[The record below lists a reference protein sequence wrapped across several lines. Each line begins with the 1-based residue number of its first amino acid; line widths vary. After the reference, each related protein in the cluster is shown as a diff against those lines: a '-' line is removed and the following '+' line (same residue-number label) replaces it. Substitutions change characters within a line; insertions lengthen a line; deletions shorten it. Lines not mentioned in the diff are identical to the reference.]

1 MGADYEQLRVLK
13 ESLEQLPAGVSK
25 VMTKSDS
32 AGYQKE
38 LLTSCAEEKD
48 GRSGVIQFCVGVGV
62 GVMPE
67 FKAAGKEIEEDE
79 WRDLYETAEDHRERT
94 SQRLTRRS

>member
-25 VMTKSDS
+25 VMTKSNS

-38 LLTSCAEEKD
+38 FLTSCAEERD
-48 GRSGVIQFCVGVGV
+48 ERSGVIQFCVGV

-94 SQRLTRRS
+94 S